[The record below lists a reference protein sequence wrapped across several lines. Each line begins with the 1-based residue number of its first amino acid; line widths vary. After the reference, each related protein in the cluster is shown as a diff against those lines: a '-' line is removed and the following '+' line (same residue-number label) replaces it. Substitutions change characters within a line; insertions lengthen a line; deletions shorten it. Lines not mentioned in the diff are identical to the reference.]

1 MSTALNV
8 IFGLAGGLGLF
19 IYGIFL
25 MGEGLQKAAGNR
37 MRGLLKALTTN
48 PLMGTA
54 VGAGITALVQ
64 SSSATTVMLIGF
76 VNAGLM
82 TLKQSIGVIF
92 GANIGTTVT
101 AQIIAFKLTDLALPA
116 IAIGVGLH
124 FFSNKKYLKDIG
136 LFFLGFGMLFLGLKI
151 MASQVRPF
159 SQNPAVK
166 QIFISLSQ
174 NPALGVFIGALFTA
188 IFQSSSVTTG
198 LVITL
203 ATLDLIDINAAIY
216 LILGCN
222 IGTCITALLASIR
235 TNVSARRVAVAHVLF
250 NVFGTFIALLLLPIF
265 KTIVLGTS
273 SNIARQCANFH
284 TVFNVANT
292 IIFLPLINY
301 FTKLVIKIVPGKD
314 IEVDLG
320 PRYLEKHLLNT
331 PLIAFQA
338 ANKEVVHMATISK
351 EMVEDAMSG
360 FFQSNTQ
367 ALNDVDRKEDA
378 VDDLQEA
385 ISQYLVELTQR
396 ELSEEISKKI
406 PSMLHTIND
415 IERVGDHAENLMEL
429 AQRRLDNNMPLSSH
443 AIKELKNMYS
453 QLIKMF
459 DNSIRAL
466 EANSKEDAK
475 LVLEIE
481 RQINDMTAILRQN
494 HIGRLNEGNC
504 NVLSGIIFLDTV
516 SNFEKIGDHL
526 TNIGQAVMGNLQWG
540 IEKDK
545 EKDKDLAGASA
556 S

>member
-1 MSTALNV
+1 MNSTIDL

-19 IYGIFL
+19 VYGIFL
-25 MGEGLQKAAGNR
+25 MGDGLQKAAGDR
-37 MRGLLKALTTN
+37 MRGLLKALTSN

-54 VGAGITALVQ
+54 VGAGITALIQ
-64 SSSATTVMLIGF
+64 SSSATTVMLVGF

-92 GANIGTTVT
+92 GANIGTTIT

-124 FFSNKKYLKDIG
+124 FFSKKKYWRDIG
-136 LFFLGFGMLFLGLKI
+136 YFFLGFGMLFLGLTI
-151 MASQVRPF
+151 MASQVKPF

-166 QIFISLSQ
+166 QIFINLSN
-174 NPALGVFIGALFTA
+174 NPVLGVLVGALFTA

-203 ATLDLIDINAAIY
+203 AVLGLIDINAAIY

-222 IGTCITALLASIR
+222 IGTCITAMLASIK
-235 TNVSARRVAVAHVLF
+235 TNVSARRAAVVHVLF
-250 NVFGTFIALLLLPIF
+250 NVFGTIVALLLLPVF
-265 KTIVLGTS
+265 RAIVLRTTS
-273 SNIARQCANFH
+273 DIARQCANFH
-284 TVFNVANT
+284 TIFNVANA
-292 IIFLPLINY
+292 IIFLPFINY
-301 FTKLVIKIVPGKD
+301 FAKLATKIVPGED

-331 PLIAFQA
+331 PAFAFEA
-338 ANKEVVHMATISK
+338 ATKEVVHMAMISK

-360 FFQSNTQ
+360 FFQQNRQ
-367 ALNDVDRKEDA
+367 ALNNVSRKETA
-378 VDDLQEA
+378 VDGLQEA
-385 ISQYLVELTQR
+385 ISQYLIELTQK

-415 IERVGDHAENLMEL
+415 IERVGDHAENLVEL
-429 AQRRLDNNMPLSSH
+429 AQRRLDNNMSLSGS
-443 AIKELKNMYS
+443 AIEELNNMFLQIKE
-453 QLIKMF
+453 MF
-459 DNSIRAL
+459 NKAILAL
-466 EANSKEDAK
+466 ESNSRDNAK

-481 RQINDMTAILRQN
+481 NKINDMTVMLRQN
-494 HIGRLNEGNC
+494 HIRRLNEGNC
-504 NVLSGIIFLDTV
+504 NVLSGIVFLDTV

-540 IEKDK
+540 TYK
-545 EKDKDLAGASA
+545 ERDEDLVGS
-556 S
+556 SSP

>member
-1 MSTALNV
+1 
-8 IFGLAGGLGLF
+8 
-19 IYGIFL
+19 
-25 MGEGLQKAAGNR
+25 GNR

-54 VGAGITALVQ
+54 AGAGITALVQ

-82 TLKQSIGVIF
+82 TLKQSIGVIL
-92 GANIGTTVT
+92 GADIGTTIT
-101 AQIIAFKLTDLALPA
+101 AQIIAFKLTDLSLPA

-151 MASQVRPF
+151 MSSQISPF
-159 SQNPAVK
+159 SQDPAVR
-166 QIFISLSQ
+166 QIFVNLSR
-174 NPALGVFIGALFTA
+174 NAFLGVMVGTVFTA

-203 ATLDLIDINAAIY
+203 ASLDLIDINAAIY

-222 IGTCITALLASIR
+222 IGTCITALLASIK
-235 TNVSARRVAVAHVLF
+235 TSVSARRTAVAHVLIKILG
-250 NVFGTFIALLLLPIF
+250 VFVALMILPILRS
-265 KTIVLGTS
+265 IVLVTS
-273 SNIARQCANFH
+273 SDLARQCANFH
-284 TVFNVANT
+284 TIFNVT
-292 IIFLPLINY
+292 ITVIFLPLINY
-301 FTKLVIKIVPGKD
+301 IAKLVVKIVPGKD

-331 PLIAFQA
+331 PIIAFQA
-338 ANKEVVHMATISK
+338 ATKEVVHMATISK

-360 FFQSNTQ
+360 FFQSNKQ
-367 ALNDVDRKEDA
+367 ALNDVDRKENA
-378 VDDLQEA
+378 VDDLQQA

-396 ELSEEISKKI
+396 ELSPEISKKI

-415 IERVGDHAENLMEL
+415 IERVGDHAENLVEL
-429 AQRRLDNNMPLSSH
+429 AQRRLDNNMPLSQN
-443 AIKELKNMYS
+443 AIEELKNMYS

-466 EANSKEDAK
+466 ETNSKEDAK

-481 RQINDMTAILRQN
+481 RQINEMTVILRQN
-494 HIGRLNEGNC
+494 HIRRLNEGRC
-504 NVLSGIIFLDTV
+504 DVLSGIVFLDTI

-540 IEKDK
+540 IG
-545 EKDKDLAGASA
+545 KDKDLAGASA